1 MSTSGY
7 KVPSSHD
14 NLASFHIDKGDKKNM
29 ELYFIRHGQSIN
41 NANWDKPEY
50 VEHSDP
56 FLTNKGLEQAEYLA
70 KYLKEKQH
78 ITKDKAWNIQNQY
91 GFGFTHIYTSLME
104 RAVATAAP
112 TARALE
118 IVQFTAWTEIHE
130 EGGIYAREKE
140 NRFNGLSGRPR
151 SFIEQNFPELKLPDH
166 YDEAGWWNRP
176 FEAEEERQSRAD
188 KVFAELLTRH
198 GDKEGQPAQRIAFV
212 SHGGFFVRLIS
223 SMLKL
228 SWRQAAH
235 DMKSWFLL
243 NNCSIS
249 RFDIHKDEITIC
261 YLNRTDHLPA
271 HLIT

>member
-1 MSTSGY
+1 
-7 KVPSSHD
+7 
-14 NLASFHIDKGDKKNM
+14 M

-50 VEHSDP
+50 KEHPDP
-56 FLTNKGLEQAEYLA
+56 FLTKTGLEQAEYLA
-70 KYLKEKQH
+70 KYFKEKQH
-78 ITKDKAWNIQNQY
+78 IVNDKAWNIQNQY
-91 GFGFTHIYTSLME
+91 GFEFTHIYTSLME

-118 IVQFTAWTEIHE
+118 TVPFTAWTEIHE
-130 EGGIYAREKE
+130 EGGIYAREEEANHK
-140 NRFNGLSGRPR
+140 GLSGRPR
-151 SFIEQNFPELKLPDH
+151 SFIEQNFPESKLHDH

-176 FEAEEERQSRAD
+176 FELEVKRRQRAD
-188 KVFAELLTRH
+188 KVLAELPARH
-198 GDKEGQPAQRIAFV
+198 GDREGLPKERIAFV

-228 SWRQAAH
+228 PWRQAAH

-249 RFDIHKDEITIC
+249 RFDIRKGEVTIC

-271 HLIT
+271 RLIT